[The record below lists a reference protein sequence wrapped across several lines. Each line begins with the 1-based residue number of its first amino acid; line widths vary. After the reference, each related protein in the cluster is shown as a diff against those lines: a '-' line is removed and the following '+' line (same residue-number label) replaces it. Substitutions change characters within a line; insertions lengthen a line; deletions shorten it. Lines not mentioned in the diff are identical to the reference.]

1 MKTIYICL
9 YICLFFFGCKKDDNP
24 TASTAA
30 ATQILPLKAG
40 NQWTFKVTNYNQ
52 AGVVTSTGTMTITVL
67 RDSIIAGETWSVLS
81 NSIATNLAVYT
92 NRTDGL
98 YAMSSGTPY
107 LLAKYP
113 GSVNDTYSGIQS
125 SKKIMSTNISITVP
139 KGTYSCYQ
147 YQTTS
152 SVISTLVTNEYYS
165 PGVGYVQ
172 FEGADIGTDG
182 KVYRS
187 TLYELVSCILN

>member
-1 MKTIYICL
+1 MKTLCTCL
-9 YICLFFFGCKKDDNP
+9 LISLFILSCKKDDNP
-24 TASTAA
+24 TAATPA

-52 AGVVTSTGTMTITVL
+52 AGVVTSIGTMIITVL
-67 RDSIIAGETWSVLS
+67 RDSIISGETWSVLS
-81 NSIATNLAVYT
+81 STSGTNLAVYT

-113 GSVNDTYSGIQS
+113 GSVNDTYTGIQS

-165 PGVGYVQ
+165 PGVGYIQ
-172 FEGADIGTDG
+172 LEGADIGTDG

-187 TLYELVSCILN
+187 TLYELASCTLN